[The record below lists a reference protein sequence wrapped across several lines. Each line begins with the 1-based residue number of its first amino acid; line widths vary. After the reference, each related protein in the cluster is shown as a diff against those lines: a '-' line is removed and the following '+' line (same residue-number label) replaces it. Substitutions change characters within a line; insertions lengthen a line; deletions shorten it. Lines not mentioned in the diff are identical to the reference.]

1 MDHICV
7 IQHIIWVFCQMDLG
21 RLMMKCNFRCDCSSN
36 GPSRVMFDRSV
47 WRGETTSSANA
58 FSQRRPFPS
67 CSCDNH
73 SFLLDQAVYIFCS
86 LFFRLLSSFVCCS
99 SWKWTRPLRP
109 ADSVVGRASD
119 VPGFRRSASAFCGC
133 PNVTGHICPGI
144 IHHIKDC
151 FLKRRYRTFFFPPI
165 YRRFLSFSPNWR
177 LSELKLAVMWIWNA

>member
-7 IQHIIWVFCQMDLG
+7 IQHIIWGFCQMDLG
-21 RLMMKCNFRCDCSSN
+21 RVMMKCNLRCVCSSS

-67 CSCDNH
+67 CPCDNH
-73 SFLLDQAVYIFCS
+73 SFLLDQAVYNFCS
-86 LFFRLLSSFVCCS
+86 LFFRLLSSFVCPS

-109 ADSVVGRASD
+109 ADSVVRRASD
-119 VPGFRRSASAFCGC
+119 APGFPAVSLRILWTSKCHWSHQSGD
-133 PNVTGHICPGI
+133 HSS
-144 IHHIKDC
+144 H
-151 FLKRRYRTFFFPPI
+151 KRLLSQKAGSNIFFPPI
-165 YRRFLSFSPNWR
+165 YRRFLSPSPKWR

>member
-7 IQHIIWVFCQMDLG
+7 IQHIIWGFCQMDLG
-21 RLMMKCNFRCDCSSN
+21 RVMMKCNLRCVCSSS

-67 CSCDNH
+67 CPCDNH

-86 LFFRLLSSFVCCS
+86 LFFRLLSSFVCPS

-109 ADSVVGRASD
+109 ADSVVRRASD
-119 VPGFRRSASAFCGC
+119 APGFSGGQPPDSV
-133 PNVTGHICPGI
+133 NVQMSLVTSVRG
-144 IHHIKDC
+144 
-151 FLKRRYRTFFFPPI
+151 
-165 YRRFLSFSPNWR
+165 SF
-177 LSELKLAVMWIWNA
+177 IT